1 MNKHKLDINLEDALE
16 QYFDA
21 PSPRGEFLVKLE
33 QSLLA
38 DTTIVPHHSFSFSN
52 SKRSLMQT
60 LRARPVLAFLAAILA
75 LIMLTGMA
83 YAVGRLTGFI
93 PGFGFTSNTGT
104 VFILAEPVESSQAG
118 ITLRIDNAVS
128 DDTRFWAAFTV
139 KGLTGRETN
148 PQVFVLLPDGKK
160 VQMTVGGMA
169 SSPHGETQ
177 ISYTFPALPSGTQSL
192 TILIEN
198 LEGQNYPLA
207 LRLRPV
213 KSDEIIPVQPTGTEP
228 KPSEALNGL
237 RLVLENIA
245 PAIDKTVFQ
254 VSLQFDRPDI
264 GIGASWSITL
274 TDEEGRVYP
283 VKDITP
289 LSRTD
294 GNTRIYETVPFRGN
308 ERLTVSLVTFPDGEA
323 LPVIEDFSVD
333 LPGFR
338 FDPGPTP
345 QVGQTWT
352 LNEMVNLGSFKLHV
366 VGAKLTA
373 ESGLVFEFE
382 AAGNVTGVM
391 LYTNDPRLRGSTGGV
406 PVQNKNF
413 TSSMK
418 FESIPT
424 QPFDVHIRS
433 VYFTIHGPWKIK
445 WQPPAAPTPDA
456 SVPLPTEIPT
466 LPPQATPSVPT
477 RMVPPTATSQWM
489 YFPPTSLAAGQGK
502 LAMMANVNGLSQVF
516 VLSSDGSDWRM
527 VSDGVHAANWPSLS
541 PDGRRVAYAVNY
553 DGNGYDFDIVVVD
566 IVDGEVHRLTSDTF
580 DEQHPIWSPDG
591 SQIAFESD
599 RDRSAIG
606 VMDIFVMNADGSK
619 ARRVLGTTGAGSLN
633 GWSVDGKEIY
643 YTSLQSAIGQNQ
655 TNEILAAGNLVSGQT
670 HTILSLPQRARGGT
684 QAAVSPD
691 GQQVAYVKDTETGS
705 VIMLLGNGM
714 ERQFSDGQGEAFLPV
729 WSPDG
734 KWLAYSNLVG
744 GVTVPIFIQ
753 VAGGAEVVRTPGVDG
768 QITSWVAAN

>member
-1 MNKHKLDINLEDALE
+1 
-16 QYFDA
+16 
-21 PSPRGEFLVKLE
+21 
-33 QSLLA
+33 
-38 DTTIVPHHSFSFSN
+38 
-52 SKRSLMQT
+52 MQT
-60 LRARPVLAFLAAILA
+60 LRARPVLAFLAAILG

-104 VFILAEPVESSQAG
+104 VFMLAEPVEFNQAG

-139 KGLTGRETN
+139 KGLTGRETIT
-148 PQVFVLLPDGKK
+148 QIFVLLPDGKK
-160 VQMTVGGMA
+160 VQMQVGGLTT
-169 SSPHGETQ
+169 SSPHGDIQ
-177 ISYTFPALPSGTQSL
+177 ISCTIPALPSGTQSL

-213 KSDEIIPVQPTGTEP
+213 KSDEIIPVQPTGTGPE
-228 KPSEALNGL
+228 PSEALNGL

-245 PAIDKTVFQ
+245 LTSDRTVFQ
-254 VSLQFDRPDI
+254 VSLQFDRKDI

-294 GNTRIYETVPFRGN
+294 GNARIYETVPFRGN
-308 ERLTVSLVTFPDGEA
+308 EQLTVSLVTFPDGEA

-352 LNEMVNLGSFKLHV
+352 LNEMVNVGSFKLHV

-382 AAGNVTGVM
+382 AAGDVTGVM
-391 LYTNDPRLRGSTGGV
+391 LYTNDPRLLGSTGGI

-456 SVPLPTEIPT
+456 SVPLPIETPT
-466 LPPQATPSVPT
+466 LPPQATPT
-477 RMVPPTATSQWM
+477 
-489 YFPPTSLAAGQGK
+489 LI
-502 LAMMANVNGLSQVF
+502 
-516 VLSSDGSDWRM
+516 SSENPALLEAQM
-527 VSDGVHAANWPSLS
+527 LTKK
-541 PDGRRVAYAVNY
+541 
-553 DGNGYDFDIVVVD
+553 FD
-566 IVDGEVHRLTSDTF
+566 T
-580 DEQHPIWSPDG
+580 
-591 SQIAFESD
+591 
-599 RDRSAIG
+599 
-606 VMDIFVMNADGSK
+606 
-619 ARRVLGTTGAGSLN
+619 
-633 GWSVDGKEIY
+633 Y
-643 YTSLQSAIGQNQ
+643 LQ
-655 TNEILAAGNLVSGQT
+655 
-670 HTILSLPQRARGGT
+670 
-684 QAAVSPD
+684 
-691 GQQVAYVKDTETGS
+691 
-705 VIMLLGNGM
+705 
-714 ERQFSDGQGEAFLPV
+714 
-729 WSPDG
+729 
-734 KWLAYSNLVG
+734 
-744 GVTVPIFIQ
+744 
-753 VAGGAEVVRTPGVDG
+753 
-768 QITSWVAAN
+768 